1 MAPILEHWQW
11 TFGAIVALTCIL
23 GYRHLVRKAEAYTQR
38 VKNELEQYVRHSPPP
53 PTRLPIPPRN
63 PSDSATL
70 SDEKQAI
77 WRNIHDHPLPH
88 YQQVDVLV
96 TQLAEARIAARF
108 QDIYFTIFGSQH
120 AFLRRLNSQT
130 GSGAMTRMASQ
141 SFLQELAAT
150 SAPVAQANH
159 DFNQWLAY
167 LASQGFVN
175 VGIDSISI
183 TNSGQ
188 DFLVWITRR
197 QLPERTYEGV

>member
-11 TFGAIVALTCIL
+11 TFGTIVTLICIL
-23 GYRHLVRKAEAYTQR
+23 GYRHLVRMAEAYTQR
-38 VKNELEQYVRHSPPP
+38 VKSELEQYVRQSPPP
-53 PTRLPIPPRN
+53 PTCLPMPPRN
-63 PSDSATL
+63 PSDSATM

-77 WRNIHDHPLPH
+77 WKTIHDHPLNH
-88 YQQVDVLV
+88 YQQVEVLV

-108 QDIYFTIFGSQH
+108 QEIYFTIFGSQH
-120 AFLRRLNSQT
+120 AFLRRLNSET
-130 GSGAMTRMASQ
+130 GTGTLTRMASH
-141 SFLQELAAT
+141 SFLQELTASNA
-150 SAPVAQANH
+150 SVAKANH

-167 LASQGFVN
+167 LVSQGFVN

-188 DFLVWITRR
+188 DFLVWTTRR